1 MMLIYSQDMDDKYQ
15 LGIEVAGIGLGTVD
29 YLADTITL
37 DGRAAELFELPAD
50 TPVARDRLHARI
62 HPDDMPAINAKLD
75 RLLDPDDVPVVD
87 VSHRIVQGNGGIVWV
102 NARKQVAFSQSGG
115 SDPRIPVSGLVAIMD
130 VTAHKR
136 DQQRAEFLLQELNH
150 RSKNLLTVI
159 QSIARRTF
167 SGGDIDSFLERFG
180 QRLSGLSVN
189 LDALVNGNW
198 QQVDLGLLVRSH
210 LEAFAAQGTSRITIE
225 GPQVRLSPD
234 QAQAIGLAVHELATN
249 ALKYGA
255 LSQETGRVRVSWD
268 VDAQDHVVLLWSETG
283 GPEVM
288 APTRAGFG
296 QTVIQQMAEQS
307 LQGKVVLEYRPE
319 GVSWQ
324 ARFPLRQVA

>member
-1 MMLIYSQDMDDKYQ
+1 MLSYSQDMDDKYQ

-37 DGRAAELFELPAD
+37 DRRAAGLFDLPAE
-50 TPVARDRLHARI
+50 TPVARDTLHARI

-75 RLLDPDDVPVVD
+75 RLLDPNDVPVVD
-87 VSHRIVQGNGGIVWV
+87 VSHRIVQGNGRIVWV

-198 QQVDLGLLVRSH
+198 QQVDLGLLIRSH

-234 QAQAIGLAVHELATN
+234 QAQAIGLAVH
-249 ALKYGA
+249 
-255 LSQETGRVRVSWD
+255 
-268 VDAQDHVVLLWSETG
+268 
-283 GPEVM
+283 
-288 APTRAGFG
+288 
-296 QTVIQQMAEQS
+296 
-307 LQGKVVLEYRPE
+307 
-319 GVSWQ
+319 
-324 ARFPLRQVA
+324 